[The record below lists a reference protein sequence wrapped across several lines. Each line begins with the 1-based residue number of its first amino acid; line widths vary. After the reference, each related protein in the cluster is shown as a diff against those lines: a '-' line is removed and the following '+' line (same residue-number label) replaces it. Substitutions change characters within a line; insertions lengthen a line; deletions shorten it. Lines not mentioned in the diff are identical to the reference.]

1 MNFPEAFQPLS
12 RRKEKLIVIRIL
24 TCILAATLP
33 GGTQLHPRVN
43 EPRITQR
50 VYATSL
56 KSPFCFFPYGTT
68 IEYPILAWWYS
79 LMYNYK
85 L

>member
-50 VYATSL
+50 DVCDIVEKSL
-56 KSPFCFFPYGTT
+56 LLFPVWNDY
-68 IEYPILAWWYS
+68 
-79 LMYNYK
+79 
-85 L
+85 